1 LLSRFEEIPGLVSK
15 RPERQSNAPEQAS
28 AAEELAYRLR
38 QQQLTTEYASFALKT
53 RDMQALL
60 QEAAKVC
67 ARGLQSQMC
76 KVMEYLPE
84 EHQFIVRAG
93 VGWKPGVVG
102 HARSGADSESPTGYA
117 FKTGE
122 PIISNHLESES
133 RFRTPALLAEHGIR
147 RAINAL
153 IQTDGERFGV
163 LEVDSPVEGRFTE
176 ADLVF
181 VEGFANLLGV
191 ALERQRTEEAL
202 KQQEILLQEALR
214 H

>member
-1 LLSRFEEIPGLVSK
+1 MPRSRRARPRNWRTGCDSNNSPRNTPLSRLIRATCGRCFRKLP
-15 RPERQSNAPEQAS
+15 RFAPKGYKAN
-28 AAEELAYRLR
+28 
-38 QQQLTTEYASFALKT
+38 
-53 RDMQALL
+53 
-60 QEAAKVC
+60 
-67 ARGLQSQMC
+67 
-76 KVMEYLPE
+76 
-84 EHQFIVRAG
+84 
-93 VGWKPGVVG
+93 
-102 HARSGADSESPTGYA
+102 SESPTGYA

-133 RFRTPALLAEHGIR
+133 RFRTPALLAEHGIK

-163 LEVDSPVEGRFTE
+163 LEVDSPVERRFTE

-214 H
+214 HQEFLTKEISHRVKNSLSMVASMLSMQSRATVDPGLQRGARRRPNARTDHCQDA